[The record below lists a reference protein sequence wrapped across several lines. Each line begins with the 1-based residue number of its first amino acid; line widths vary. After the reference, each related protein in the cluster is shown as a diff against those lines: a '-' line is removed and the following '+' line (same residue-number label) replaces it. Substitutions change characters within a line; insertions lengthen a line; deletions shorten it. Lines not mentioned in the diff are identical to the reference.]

1 MFSRKQVKRLTRNR
15 IARWAATYETLEV
28 KRMLAGLDLGG
39 FPKHPLPPG
48 GGVVDAYV
56 DAFSKDAVTYKE
68 MATRASTHSY
78 AKNELIVAIKT
89 SSKVAEAGLAQL
101 NWSNLTGDTGA
112 KVIQTLSH
120 TQRANNE
127 RVTLVHLKLTGK
139 TDMWSV
145 MRNLDARDEVMWSS
159 PNFTYRGDPREYAPN
174 DPQYPSQWHHDKMQN
189 NLAWD
194 ITTGSSSII
203 VAVTDDGTELNHED
217 LFDNLWRNDDFPLDG
232 EDNDGNG

>member
-1 MFSRKQVKRLTRNR
+1 MFSRKQVKRLTRHSVPN
-15 IARWAATYETLEV
+15 WAHTYETLEL
-28 KRMLAGLDLGG
+28 KRMLAGVDLGS
-39 FPKHPLPPG
+39 FPKHPIPPSG
-48 GGVVDAYV
+48 HLADTTA
-56 DAFSKDAVTYKE
+56 DAFSKDAVTHKE
-68 MATRASTHSY
+68 MAARAANHTY

-89 SSKVAEAGLAQL
+89 SEKVATAGLAQL

-127 RVTLVHLKLTGK
+127 RVTLVHRKLTGK

-145 MRNLDARDEVMWSS
+145 MKTLDARDEVMWSS
-159 PNFTYRGDPREYAPN
+159 PNFTYKGDPREYAPN

-194 ITTGSSSII
+194 VTQGSSSII
-203 VAVTDDGTELNHED
+203 VAVTDDGLELNHED
-217 LFDNLWRNDDFPLDG
+217 LINNLWRNDDFPLDG
-232 EDNDGNG
+232 EDNDG